1 MEPTHTGQSVWCI
14 EFVIGNVGS
23 EKEEMQGEMELPF
36 LASLDSSLLTF
47 HDHVCLCLPMSASLY
62 ADVHLSTC

>member
-1 MEPTHTGQSVWCI
+1 MEPTRTGQSLWCI

-36 LASLDSSLLTF
+36 PCQLGFQLINY
-47 HDHVCLCLPMSASLY
+47 P
-62 ADVHLSTC
+62 